1 MKNIVIVLIYFFII
15 ACFSFAGLKE
25 DVVNLLKAKA
35 NEPLIIFDFDPKPL
49 ELSDE
54 LMSLA
59 ISNGFDYIRPMIW
72 PEHVSSNITHE
83 IDRNF
88 DIAKA
93 ADNVLRAMDPATL
106 IPLLFQILEEGSLGT
121 NEYVEVYSNW
131 YDGSQTQYIGTYGNI
146 KITKER
152 SEIYPLACGYIN
164 RAQRA
169 YTKSKDW
176 YLTELWAKYYH
187 PSIASFPYFWW
198 YEGRKYATNIWED
211 FERCWQYEQA
221 RTVPRAS
228 VLRLLA
234 KEIAELGI
242 SALPIVKSK
251 IENGDTTLDPVLK
264 ALAEK
269 LEDGGITNSSF
280 ITWYNNEGSKYILPP
295 CEGLEAAKVR
305 IADTNYV
312 NELNGVFSLGSP
324 VHKTVRLDDAN
335 PDFMKDYLDQML
347 AYFTNRPPVPKHWY
361 YKLPDDVLEVDEGYV
376 YELDRCCTN
385 YNPRY
390 LTPATE

>member
-1 MKNIVIVLIYFFII
+1 MKNVILYLFFFFTITNI
-15 ACFSFAGLKE
+15 AFAGLKE
-25 DVVNLLKAKA
+25 DVVGWLRQTAEK
-35 NEPLIIFDFDPKPL
+35 PIILGEKKGI
-49 ELSDE
+49 ELTPE
-54 LMSLA
+54 L
-59 ISNGFDYIRPMIW
+59 
-72 PEHVSSNITHE
+72 T
-83 IDRNF
+83 
-88 DIAKA
+88 
-93 ADNVLRAMDPATL
+93 AMDSTNGLNAVFASLFPDNISTNMYQEIETKSSEGKRADQNIKTL
-106 IPLLFQILEEGSLGT
+106 LPNIIIPLFFEILEEGCLGSNEFVDVYCNWYEDSETPCLGT
-121 NEYVEVYSNW
+121 YC
-131 YDGSQTQYIGTYGNI
+131 GI
-146 KITKER
+146 KIRKGKF
-152 SEIYPLACGYIN
+152 EIYPLACGYIN
-164 RAQRA
+164 KAQKT

-176 YLTELWAKYYH
+176 YLTELWSSKYH
-187 PSIASFPYFWW
+187 PSTSNFPYFWW

-221 RTVPRAS
+221 RTIPRSS

-242 SALPIVKSK
+242 SALPIIKSK
-251 IENGDTTLDPVLK
+251 IENGDTTMEPVLK
-264 ALAEK
+264 AMAEK
-269 LEDGGITNSSF
+269 LEDGGITNSNF
-280 ITWYNNEGSKYILPP
+280 ITWYNTEGGKYILPP

-312 NELNGVFSLGSP
+312 NELNGIISLSSLG
-324 VHKTVRLDDAN
+324 HKTVRLDDAN
-335 PDFMKDYLDQML
+335 PCFMKDYLDQML

>member
-1 MKNIVIVLIYFFII
+1 MKSIFLSLSFFFAIASITIAGQKDNVVGWLKQAAEKPII
-15 ACFSFAGLKE
+15 LGK
-25 DVVNLLKAKA
+25 KRG
-35 NEPLIIFDFDPKPL
+35 I
-49 ELSDE
+49 ELTPE
-54 LMSLA
+54 LM
-59 ISNGFDYIRPMIW
+59 
-72 PEHVSSNITHE
+72 
-83 IDRNF
+83 
-88 DIAKA
+88 
-93 ADNVLRAMDPATL
+93 AMDSTNGLNSVFMSLFPDNISTNMYQEIKTKIFEGKNADQNIKNL
-106 IPLLFQILEEGSLGT
+106 SPNIIIPLLFEILEEGRLGSNEFVDVYCNWYEDSKTPYLGT
-121 NEYVEVYSNW
+121 YC
-131 YDGSQTQYIGTYGNI
+131 GI
-146 KITKER
+146 KITKEKAA
-152 SEIYPLACGYIN
+152 IYPLACGYIN

-324 VHKTVRLDDAN
+324 GHKTVRLDDAN

-361 YKLPDDVLEVDEGYV
+361 YKLPDDMLEVDEGYV